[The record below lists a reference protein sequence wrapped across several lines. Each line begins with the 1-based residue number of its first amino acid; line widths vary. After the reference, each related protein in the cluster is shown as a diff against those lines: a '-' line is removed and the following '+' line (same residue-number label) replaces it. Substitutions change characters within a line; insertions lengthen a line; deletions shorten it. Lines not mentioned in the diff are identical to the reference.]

1 MKKAKLEKGITLIAL
16 IITIVVLLILAVVT
30 IGAIQESKIITHAQN
45 ASDSYT
51 IAQEKERIGLA
62 LSEWNIED
70 AIPGNNPV
78 FKNVITNELQG
89 QNVSITGEDNGP
101 LTVTFNKTEN
111 SYTVTK
117 EGEIT
122 PITKGITLSST
133 SLSIA
138 PGKTAQLTATLTGI
152 TGNVTWTSADTNV
165 VTVTTSED
173 TLTATLTVADG
184 ATLGTTVEITATCG
198 EYSAKCTITVE
209 EASNIDEL
217 EKYILGEDE
226 EGRDLFGILDA
237 EKFIFQQDPLD
248 SESTVHEKVKLA
260 YMKENEEYTFYIRY
274 NRDVYKFDYSVNI
287 INGDDDDEDNDEYEC
302 KTVKDS
308 LTLVNTPTGN
318 LGKYVTYANNTW
330 IVLKD
335 DANGVELISANGLGE
350 LKFEQSDFNAGRTNY
365 NKAVETIVNKCKA
378 ETGLTSNIRSVGG
391 PATEESLSDTNTV
404 DFSTLET
411 FTPSVDD
418 SQFSQYEGATNGLR
432 KGDTNYEVDYA
443 LMESLGI
450 LATDTPA
457 DYWLASRFVGEGF
470 YSVSFRVRYVNCSSS
485 LDGHLLCYV
494 DDYADTYPY
503 SRADARAV
511 RPVVSLE
518 SGILDGKTETGLR
531 DNPIVLD

>member
-1 MKKAKLEKGITLIAL
+1 MRRTKMQKGITLIAL

-122 PITKGITLSST
+122 PTTKGITLSST

-350 LKFEQSDFNAGRTNY
+350 LTFEALNFNAGRTNY

-404 DFSTLET
+404 DFSALET
-411 FTPSVDD
+411 FTPTVDD
-418 SQFSQYEGATNGLR
+418 SQFAQYEGATNGLR

-457 DYWLASRFVGEGF
+457 DYWLASRFAYEDSYYVF
-470 YSVSFRVRYVNCSSS
+470 FRVRCVDYDSTLDSS
-485 LDGHLLCYV
+485 LLCSVISNASTDSYST
-494 DDYADTYPY
+494 DT
-503 SRADARAV
+503 RAV

>member
-138 PGKTAQLTATLTGI
+138 PGTTAQLTATLTGI

-248 SESTVHEKVKLA
+248 SDSTVHEKVKLA
-260 YMKENEEYTFYIRY
+260 YMKEN
-274 NRDVYKFDYSVNI
+274 
-287 INGDDDDEDNDEYEC
+287 
-302 KTVKDS
+302 
-308 LTLVNTPTGN
+308 
-318 LGKYVTYANNTW
+318 
-330 IVLKD
+330 
-335 DANGVELISANGLGE
+335 
-350 LKFEQSDFNAGRTNY
+350 
-365 NKAVETIVNKCKA
+365 
-378 ETGLTSNIRSVGG
+378 
-391 PATEESLSDTNTV
+391 
-404 DFSTLET
+404 
-411 FTPSVDD
+411 
-418 SQFSQYEGATNGLR
+418 
-432 KGDTNYEVDYA
+432 
-443 LMESLGI
+443 
-450 LATDTPA
+450 
-457 DYWLASRFVGEGF
+457 
-470 YSVSFRVRYVNCSSS
+470 
-485 LDGHLLCYV
+485 
-494 DDYADTYPY
+494 
-503 SRADARAV
+503 
-511 RPVVSLE
+511 
-518 SGILDGKTETGLR
+518 
-531 DNPIVLD
+531 